1 MKSFRFALVLAALGV
16 FAMPSAFAQEVTLL
30 VGPGNGTVMVT
41 GADGAFVSASNGQVL
56 QAGQQVMIGENAS
69 ATLAGPNGTMTLTQG
84 VYSVGPGGVVTN
96 AAGAVMGQ
104 TAGAG
109 AGGGGGGGIG
119 GGIGGGSG
127 IAGGVGTAGG
137 ASMLSSALI
146 IGGVVGG
153 AAGIENSNDGTT
165 APEQPVSR

>member
-1 MKSFRFALVLAALGV
+1 MKSFRFALLLAALGV

-56 QAGQQVMIGENAS
+56 QVGQQVMIGENAS

-104 TAGAG
+104 TAATGAG
-109 AGGGGGGGIG
+109 AGGGGG

-137 ASMLSSALI
+137 ASMLSTALI
-146 IGGVVGG
+146 VGVV
-153 AAGIENSNDGTT
+153 ASSAVGIENSNDGTT

>member
-1 MKSFRFALVLAALGV
+1 MKSFRFALVLATLGV

-104 TAGAG
+104 TGMPAGASGGGVGGGISGGAG
-109 AGGGGGGGIG
+109 AV
-119 GGIGGGSG
+119 GS
-127 IAGGVGTAGG
+127 AGG

-146 IGGVVGG
+146 LGGVVAG
-153 AAGIENSNDGTT
+153 AAAAEQANDSTT
-165 APEQPVSR
+165 EPEQPVSR